1 MSFKT
6 VFLAVGATD
15 DDNEIER
22 AAAMCEGLGAHLSLL
37 VLGIAPPPPASPYG
51 VVSNDVWAGE
61 IREGQSEAQA
71 RAEEVEARLTSS
83 ELSLSVESQYI
94 DRGTVA
100 TLAAR
105 FARYAD
111 LTFIT
116 PQRPGFESMQSWVM
130 NGALFESGR
139 PILLLPKGPT
149 VFPVVNKVM
158 IAWDASVEA
167 SKSVRDAIG
176 LMKAADEVHAV
187 LIDPVPSFE
196 GHGPEPG
203 ADLATYLGRHG
214 IEATVHRLPREGKE
228 TGAMLRRTAADLG
241 AGLIVMGGFGHSRL
255 RQRILR
261 WHDHEHDEG
270 SDGAG
275 PDGAL
280 RRATCSENVWV
291 GFPRLS
297 AIPAAQSAL
306 RQHCR
311 E

>member
-6 VFLAVGATD
+6 VFLAVGSTD
-15 DDNEIER
+15 DESEIDR
-22 AAAMCEGLGAHLSLL
+22 AAAICDKLGAHLALL

-61 IREGQSEAQA
+61 IREGQDDAQA
-71 RAEEVEARLTSS
+71 RAAALEARLAASP
-83 ELSLSVESQYI
+83 LSFSVESQYI
-94 DRGTVA
+94 DRGTVT
-100 TLAAR
+100 TLAGR

-111 LTFIT
+111 LTLVA
-116 PQRPGFESMQSWVM
+116 PQRPGFETMQSWVM

-149 VFPVVNKVM
+149 VFPDARKVV

-167 SKSVRDAIG
+167 SKAVRDAIG

-214 IEATVHRLPREGKE
+214 IETTVHRLPREGRE
-228 TGAMLRRTAADLG
+228 TGAMLRRTATDLG
-241 AGLIVMGGFGHSRL
+241 ADLIVMGGFGHSRL
-255 RQRILR
+255 RERIFGGTTTSMMKEASVAVLMA
-261 WHDHEHDEG
+261 H
-270 SDGAG
+270 
-275 PDGAL
+275 
-280 RRATCSENVWV
+280 
-291 GFPRLS
+291 
-297 AIPAAQSAL
+297 
-306 RQHCR
+306 
-311 E
+311 